1 MSGDGTCA
9 DAAIDK
15 ILLVLLAAA
24 VDLRINCTREHDK
37 SSPPYF
43 SPAGIWPVP
52 IACTN
57 PSNENV
63 SVIHNS
69 IGQNNHTGEDL
80 ICHYRAF
87 PLLLVAL
94 LVDPLPANIAKI
106 LTLSRVR
113 ISDYLCDRY
122 CVA

>member
-1 MSGDGTCA
+1 
-9 DAAIDK
+9 
-15 ILLVLLAAA
+15 LAGSDRLHQSVA
-24 VDLRINCTREHDK
+24 
-37 SSPPYF
+37 
-43 SPAGIWPVP
+43 
-52 IACTN
+52 
-57 PSNENV
+57 NENV

-80 ICHYRAF
+80 ICDYRAF

-94 LVDPLPANIAKI
+94 LVGLLPANIAKI
-106 LTLSRVR
+106 FTLSRVR